1 MIHLD
6 IFVRICERRERKGE
20 RQREGK
26 RNKMSR
32 ISMTRKIL
40 KEEGCSAYCLSPN
53 RFKQDVDV
61 NVDVGDHGRIPVETG
76 QAGQFQQAAAATGL
90 TDYGSQG
97 DATVNK

>member
-6 IFVRICERRERKGE
+6 IFIRVCERRERKGE
-20 RQREGK
+20 REREGK
-26 RNKMSR
+26 RNTMSR

-53 RFKQDVDV
+53 GFKQDVDV
-61 NVDVGDHGRIPVETG
+61 DVGEHGRILVETG
-76 QAGQFQQAAAATGL
+76 QAGQFQQAAAARGL

-97 DATVNK
+97 DVTVNK